1 MEISHGQLG
10 QVHRRRRRSFA
21 GEHDHVAVIRPHRR
35 DRGFA
40 GNEVIFAAGN
50 LSSIMVI
57 ESEDYLT
64 GSQTIKQ
71 DYDEV

>member
-1 MEISHGQLG
+1 MANW
-10 QVHRRRRRSFA
+10 VKCT
-21 GEHDHVAVIRPHRR
+21 GEDGAHLRVNMDHVAVIRPHRR

-57 ESEDYLT
+57 ESEA
-64 GSQTIKQ
+64 
-71 DYDEV
+71 